1 MEAGHIVEVGTPYE
15 LLHTVNSNSNSSSSS
30 STSGHFL
37 KLVNELG
44 PELLAAVKARVT
56 AHYRRGSRFALED
69 KFAL

>member
-15 LLHTVNSNSNSSSSS
+15 LLNDNNNIMNSSS
-30 STSGHFL
+30 SGHFL

-44 PELLAAVKARVT
+44 PELSAAVKTRVA
-56 AHYRRGSRFALED
+56 AHYRRGS